1 MSIEITIKQKL
12 FGSKTMPLEVILGND
27 LSYGFW
33 ENDQLTEGKLGETEF
48 IAYDPNAIAR
58 GFSVIWNPDEKKA
71 VTVRLPQPSTTR
83 ELRSFYDAVE
93 RMALHWGGALIVDG
107 TRTKLSAFLGGFDNM
122 VDFNDRII
130 SHFTEQIL
138 NGENQNLT
146 FYSAKW
152 PLTIGMEEAEKFQ
165 DDHSLFG
172 RWLHEKQSMDIF
184 FCNPRFF
191 AGEAGIFGQ
200 FMLMNDLPTVFPYK
214 PSVPFGITDPA
225 TGKPLECSLWRVALV
240 IEDQPGALCE
250 VDYDTFLSRIPKN
263 HKSRYDETHFL
274 LSQLT
279 EAEVR
284 NLANV

>member
-12 FGSKTMPLEVILGND
+12 FGNKTMPLEIILGNE
-27 LSYGFW
+27 LNYGFW

-58 GFSVIWNPDEKKA
+58 GLSVIWNPDEKKA

-93 RMALHWGGALIVDG
+93 RMAVYWGGALIVDG
-107 TRTKLSAFLGGFDNM
+107 TRTKLSAFLEGFDNM
-122 VDFNDRII
+122 VDFNDKII

-152 PLTIGMEEAEKFQ
+152 PLTIGTEEAEKFQ
-165 DDHSLFG
+165 DDHALFG
-172 RWLHEKQSMDIF
+172 RWLHEKQSMDVF

-191 AGEAGIFGQ
+191 AGESGIFGQ

-225 TGKPLECSLWRVALV
+225 TGKPLECSQWRVALV

-250 VDYDTFLSRIPKN
+250 IGYDTFLRRIPED
-263 HKSRYDETHFL
+263 HKSRYDATHFL
-274 LSQLT
+274 LSELT

-284 NLANV
+284 RLANA

>member
-12 FGSKTMPLEVILGND
+12 FGSKTMPLEVILGDD
-27 LSYGFW
+27 LRYGYW
-33 ENDQLTEGKLGETEF
+33 ENDQLTEDKLGETEF

-93 RMALHWGGALIVDG
+93 RMAVYWGGALIVDG
-107 TRTKLSAFLGGFDNM
+107 TRTKLSAFLDGFANM
-122 VDFNDRII
+122 VDFNDKII
-130 SHFTEQIL
+130 SHFTEQLL

-152 PLTIGMEEAEKFQ
+152 PLTIGIEEAEKFQ
-165 DDHSLFG
+165 DDHALFG
-172 RWLHEKQSMDIF
+172 RWLHEKQSIDVF
-184 FCNPRFF
+184 FCNPRFY
-191 AGEAGIFGQ
+191 AGETGIFGQ

-225 TGKPLECSLWRVALV
+225 TGKPLECSQWRVALV
-240 IEDQPGALCE
+240 IEDQPCVLCE
-250 VDYDTFLSRIPKN
+250 IDYDTFLSRIPED

-274 LSQLT
+274 LSELT

-284 NLANV
+284 NLANA

>member
-71 VTVRLPQPSTTR
+71 VTVRLPQPSTNR

-93 RMALHWGGALIVDG
+93 RMAVYWGGALIVDG
-107 TRTKLSAFLGGFDNM
+107 TRTKLSAFLSEFDNM
-122 VDFNDRII
+122 VDFNDKII

-152 PLTIGMEEAEKFQ
+152 PLTIGLEEAERIHA
-165 DDHSLFG
+165 DHNFFAQ
-172 RWLHEKQSMDIF
+172 WLHERQSMDVF

-191 AGEAGIFGQ
+191 VGDVGIFGQ
-200 FMLMNDLPTVFPYK
+200 YMLMNDLPTVFPVT
-214 PSVPFGITDPA
+214 PSVPFGMTDPA
-225 TGKPLECSLWRVALV
+225 TGKSLECSQWRVALV
-240 IEDQPGALCE
+240 IEDQPVALCE
-250 VDYDTFLSRIPKN
+250 IDYADFLRRIPEN
-263 HKSRYDETHFL
+263 HKTRYDETHFL
-274 LSQLT
+274 LSALT
-279 EAEVR
+279 EGEIR
-284 NLANV
+284 SFTKE